1 MSEWAPIL
9 DVRGLAIDF
18 AADGGWNRVVDDVS
32 FHAGR
37 GEVLGIVGESGSGK
51 TVTCRALLRLLP
63 SRTSRIAGGKADF
76 DGQDLLSMP
85 PAALEKI
92 RGGRVSMIFQNPTSH
107 LDPVMRIGKQ
117 IAEGLILHQELGPS
131 AARSR
136 AIELLAEV
144 GFREP
149 ARQVDA
155 YPHELSG
162 GMRQRAMIAAALA
175 CEPALLIAD
184 EPTTAL
190 DVTIQTQIVDL
201 LDDLRRHHDLAI
213 IFISHDL
220 GLVANVCDRVVV
232 MEQGRIVETA
242 PIRKLVE
249 TPSHPYTI
257 KLIKSQPETVTPGSF
272 FSLDDDGREP
282 SIMPEPAP
290 APTSPLLEISDLVI
304 EFHQRRAL
312 LDIVSRKPT
321 VPFRAVDGV
330 SLQLH
335 HGEALGLVVESGSG
349 KSTLARAIVQLV
361 QPAGGSIT
369 FDGVSL
375 NDELAAT
382 HPTYRK
388 KTHPVAPGPVVPAM
402 IFQDPLSS
410 LNPRMTVAETLREVL
425 KVHAICPRGEL
436 DQQVERLMHEAGLQP
451 EFTNRRP
458 HQLSGGQCQRV
469 GIARALAIEPDLL
482 IADEPTSALDV
493 TVQAQILNLLM
504 NLRARRGLAMIFISH
519 DLAVVRHLCQR
530 IAVMSEGRLVETGT
544 VEQVFEAPKEAYTR
558 QLLAA
563 IPRMFP
569 AKAANCAD

>member
-1 MSEWAPIL
+1 MSAPTPIL
-9 DVRGLAIDF
+9 DVQGLAIEF
-18 AADGGWNRVVDDVS
+18 ATGGDWKRVVDDVS
-32 FHAGR
+32 FDVGR

-63 SRTSRIAGGKADF
+63 NRTSRIAGGKADF
-76 DGQDLLSMP
+76 DGQDLLTMP
-85 PAALEKI
+85 TAALEKT
-92 RGGRVSMIFQNPTSH
+92 RGSRVSMIFQNPTSH

-117 IAEGLILHQELGPS
+117 IAEGLMLHQGLDQT
-131 AARSR
+131 AARNR
-136 AIELLAEV
+136 VIELLAEV
-144 GFREP
+144 GFRDP

-162 GMRQRAMIAAALA
+162 GMRQRAMIASALA
-175 CEPALLIAD
+175 CGPALLIAD

-190 DVTIQTQIVDL
+190 DVTIQAQIVDL
-201 LDDLRRHHDLAI
+201 LNHLRQHHDLAI

-220 GLVANVCDRVVV
+220 GLVANICDRVVV

-242 PIRKLVE
+242 AIKTLVE

-257 KLIKSQPETVTPGSF
+257 KLINSQPETVTPGSF
-272 FSLDDDGREP
+272 FALGDDR
-282 SIMPEPAP
+282 PEPATTAKP
-290 APTSPLLEISDLVI
+290 APVTSSPLLDINDLAV
-304 EFHQRRAL
+304 EFRQQRTL
-312 LDIVSRKPT
+312 VDILRRQPAT
-321 VPFRAVDGV
+321 PFRAVDGV

-335 HGEALGLVVESGSG
+335 RGETLGLVGESGSG

-361 QPAGGSIT
+361 QPAAGSIA

-375 NDELAAT
+375 GNERAAK
-382 HPTYRK
+382 HPISPSK
-388 KTHPVAPGPVVPAM
+388 PHPVAPGPAM

-410 LNPRMTVAETLREVL
+410 LNPRMTVAETLSEVL
-425 KVHAICPRGEL
+425 EVHAMCASAEL
-436 DQQVERLMHEAGLQP
+436 DRRVDTLMQEAGLQA
-451 EFTNRRP
+451 EFRDRRP

-493 TVQAQILNLLM
+493 TIQAQILNLLM
-504 NLRARRGLAMIFISH
+504 HLRARRGLAMIFISH

-530 IAVMSEGRLVETGT
+530 IAVMAEGRLVETGT
-544 VEQVFEAPKEAYTR
+544 VEEIFEAPKQAYTQ

-563 IPRMFP
+563 IPRMYP
-569 AKAANCAD
+569 AKVAKCAD